1 MLLSVSQQVFFDA
14 FARAMRDEYYPD
26 EYPAALGELLI
37 MLDTT
42 DPESDAWIA
51 DLISRLQERLEC
63 SQWYR
68 PEGLDLRYL
77 KKIA

>member
-14 FARAMRDEYYPD
+14 FACAMRDEYDPD

-42 DPESDAWIA
+42 DPQSDAWIA
-51 DLISRLQERLEC
+51 DLISRLQERLE
-63 SQWYR
+63 SGQWYR
-68 PEGLDLRYL
+68 PEGLDLRAL
-77 KKIA
+77 QKVA